1 VRESPLVAFLH
12 RRAAREAVSATV
24 AALLGLPALFVAPY
38 AWGVWFYVGFLGAL
52 VWALFL
58 IARKH
63 GAGRPE
69 ATPYLVAVGCFVV
82 AGLYFIPRS
91 VTLIGDFWATWDGAP
106 YYLTL
111 ILGSFLCY
119 ALLLVGLGLRIWQ
132 VPRPALKRGV
142 LAAAGLM
149 TVPVAIPLV
158 FMAMGR
164 ITLEPLTYNLP
175 YDNAAVIVMLVL
187 WLSFLGNAMLL
198 FLLFNATR
206 SITVAIVGPPGVGK
220 TQILMR
226 LRGDHDRSMESTQVS
241 EDVTVVPRGYNRYML
256 PIKSRD
262 VPGEDTDAWVSL
274 IATTKVD
281 GLVIVLAPPET
292 EAQRGQ
298 WSRFIDQF
306 LDGYRRYSP
315 RQTRLKHILVMVN
328 KQDQWADGQEPMDV
342 IWPFVARLDQL
353 EIAGRKLHVQGS
365 CAYSAGAESVNVVSV
380 INNYIDDHL

>member
-1 VRESPLVAFLH
+1 MAFLH

-24 AALLGLPALFVAPY
+24 AAALGLPALIVAPF
-38 AWGVWFYVGFLGAL
+38 AWGVWFYVAFLASL

-69 ATPYLVAVGCFVV
+69 AKPFLVAIAAFVV
-82 AGLYFIPRS
+82 AGLYFVPRGVS
-91 VTLIGDFWATWDGAP
+91 LIFDFWATWDGAP
-106 YYLTL
+106 LYLTL
-111 ILGSFLCY
+111 VLGTFLCY
-119 ALLLVGLGLRIWQ
+119 AFLLVGLALRIWQ
-132 VPRPALKRGV
+132 VPRPGLKRAV
-142 LAAAGLM
+142 LALAGILAL
-149 TVPVAIPLV
+149 PVAVPLV
-158 FMAMGR
+158 FMTMGR
-164 ITLEPLTYNLP
+164 VTIEPLTYNLP
-175 YDNAAVIVMLVL
+175 YAQADTLVLLVL
-187 WLSFLGNAMLL
+187 WLSYLGNALLL

-206 SITVAIVGPPGVGK
+206 NLTVAIVGPPGVGK

-226 LRGDHDRSMESTQVS
+226 LRGDHERSMESTQVS
-241 EDVTVVPRGYNRYML
+241 SDLTVIPRGYNRYML
-256 PIKSRD
+256 PIRSRD

-274 IATTKVD
+274 LATTKVD
-281 GLVIVLAPPET
+281 GLVLVLAAPET

-298 WSRFIDQF
+298 WSRFLDQF
-306 LDGYRRYSP
+306 IDGYRRYSA
-315 RQTRLKHILVMVN
+315 RQGRLKHILVMVN

-353 EIAGRKLHVQGS
+353 EIAGRKIHVQGS

>member
-1 VRESPLVAFLH
+1 MSFLH

-24 AALLGLPALFVAPY
+24 AAALGLPALIVAPF
-38 AWGVWFYVGFLGAL
+38 AWGVWFYIGFLASL

-69 ATPYLVAVGCFVV
+69 ATPYWISVACFVG
-82 AGLYFIPRS
+82 AGAYFLPRGLA
-91 VTLIGDFWATWDGAP
+91 LISDFWATWDGAP
-106 YYLTL
+106 YYL
-111 ILGSFLCY
+111 ILLLSSFLCY
-119 ALLLVGLGLRIWQ
+119 ALLLAGLGLRIWQ
-132 VPRPALKRGV
+132 VPKPLAKRLVMGLAGV
-142 LAAAGLM
+142 IAI
-149 TVPVAIPLV
+149 PVALPLV
-158 FMAMGR
+158 LLSMGR
-164 ITLEPLTYNLP
+164 ITLAPLTYNLP
-175 YDNAAVIVMLVL
+175 YENADLLVMLVL
-187 WLSFLGNAMLL
+187 WLSYLGNGLL
-198 FLLFNATR
+198 IWLLFNATR
-206 SITVAIVGPPGVGK
+206 NITVAIVGPPGVGK

-226 LRGDHDRSMESTQVS
+226 LKGIQDRSMESTQVS

-256 PIKSRD
+256 PIRSRD

-274 IATTKVD
+274 LATTKVD
-281 GLVIVLAPPET
+281 GLVLVLAAPET

-298 WSRFIDQF
+298 WSRFLDQF

-315 RQTRLKHILVMVN
+315 RQNRLKHILVMVN
-328 KQDQWADGQEPMDV
+328 KQDLWADGQEPMDV

-353 EIAGRKLHVQGS
+353 EIAGRKVHVQGS